1 MEYFQSN
8 IFSPSNIVT
17 RNRRTWTCFHT
28 SIRIDTHPVISVDER
43 ERERESRL
51 KCVGLKVERILKKI
65 IFNGLIKK
73 PWKKSYERNTI

>member
-1 MEYFQSN
+1 MEYFQSK
-8 IFSPSNIVT
+8 IFSLSNIVT
-17 RNRRTWTCFHT
+17 SNRRTWTCFHT
-28 SIRIDTHPVISVDER
+28 SIRIDTHPVISVD
-43 ERERESRL
+43 ERESRL